1 MSIPKFEIKADLQL
15 KDALMSMGVHRA
27 FDIEADGFR
36 NMIDVRFFISMVK
49 QSACLKVDEEGSE
62 GAVVTIAFIDMAAP
76 PVFEKATFEADRP
89 FLFMITEGGTDVI
102 LFIGSVEAF

>member
-1 MSIPKFEIKADLQL
+1 
-15 KDALMSMGVHRA
+15 
-27 FDIEADGFR
+27 
-36 NMIDVRFFISMVK
+36 MVK
-49 QSACLKVDEEGSE
+49 QSACLKVDEEGRE